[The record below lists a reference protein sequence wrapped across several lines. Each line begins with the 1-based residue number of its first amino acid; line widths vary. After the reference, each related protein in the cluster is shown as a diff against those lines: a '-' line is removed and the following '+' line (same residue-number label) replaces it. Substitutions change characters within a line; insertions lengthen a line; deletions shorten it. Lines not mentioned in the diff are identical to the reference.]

1 MIGLTATIGSR
12 HDVRTAVGAAVRPRS
27 PGLRPPAAGRCRP
40 PTIVTS
46 VERRHLLRA
55 AVAAPAAGLAA
66 PLLTG
71 SPAAAAAGRTDPG
84 SARFTLA
91 VLPDTQYLFDADR
104 SDPAPLRATF
114 RYLLRE
120 RADENIVFL
129 THLGDITESGTAAEL
144 ALAGE
149 TFAAIDGKVPYSVLA
164 GNHDIRGGDD
174 QRGASPYLDVF
185 GPDRFRGM
193 PTFAGSSPD
202 GYNSA
207 HLLPAGGRQ
216 WLILALDWRASD
228 AGLTWAQ
235 SVIDAHPR
243 VPVIVTT
250 HDLVYADEA
259 GNASLSGN
267 GRRLW
272 DNLIRDNDQVFLTL
286 NGHYW
291 PSGRTVLTNAAG
303 HAVHAHITN
312 YQERYYG
319 GAGMIRLYHFDLARG
334 VIDVSTSSPW
344 FARRPA
350 EDRNQ
355 LEAENLELTG
365 DVDRFTIEIDFA
377 ARFAGFAPVPAPPAR
392 PASAVVTRPTVA
404 YWRFD
409 AEGIASAGAAGT
421 PLATGTRVRDLTG
434 RGNDLVA
441 SVLHGGPAEVLLR
454 SDEHHPLQPAHAS
467 LRFDGGQSPD
477 RAAVLEAVPGAPVNS
492 ERFLRGYTIEA
503 FVKLPDPF
511 EGAHA
516 FMGLLSWQGRAGDA
530 GKTQGYS
537 PDEPTFSLN
546 ISGER
551 FLQNVVYP
559 AVQDASPTSW
569 SHALPVGRW
578 MHLAVVNDGREGTV
592 YVDGSP
598 IARNAD
604 GPSTGIATLGKPFV
618 IGATQWA
625 EAFGQGFYGWVGD
638 VRISDRALR
647 PREFLSPV
655 R

>member
-1 MIGLTATIGSR
+1 
-12 HDVRTAVGAAVRPRS
+12 VQAA
-27 PGLRPPAAGRCRP
+27 
-40 PTIVTS
+40 
-46 VERRHLLRA
+46 
-55 AVAAPAAGLAA
+55 LAA
-66 PLLTG
+66 PVAAAAPVALG
-71 SPAAAAAGRTDPG
+71 GASPVAAASAPAAAGRAGAFDPE
-84 SARFTLA
+84 SPRFAIA
-91 VLPDTQYLFDADR
+91 VLPDTQYLFDVGG
-104 SDPAPLRATF
+104 SDPAPVAATF
-114 RYLLRE
+114 AHLAENRRE
-120 RADENIVFL
+120 DNIAFM
-129 THLGDITESGTAAEL
+129 THLGDVTEHGDEDEVADASSAFRTLDRARL
-144 ALAGE
+144 
-149 TFAAIDGKVPYSVLA
+149 PYSVLA
-164 GNHDIRGGDD
+164 GNHDVPSRSDD
-174 QRGASPYLDVF
+174 QRGDTAYLRAF
-185 GPDRFRGM
+185 GPHRYRRM
-193 PTFAGSSPD
+193 STFGGASRD
-202 GYNSA
+202 GYNSYHVLRA
-207 HLLPAGGRQ
+207 AGRR
-216 WLILALDWRASD
+216 WLVLALDWRVSD
-228 AGLTWAQ
+228 AGVAWAQ
-235 SVIDAHPR
+235 SVLDAHPTLPA
-243 VPVIVTT
+243 VVTT
-250 HDLVYADEA
+250 HDLAYADDEGA
-259 GNASLSGN
+259 AYLSDN
-267 GRRLW
+267 GQRLW
-272 DNLIRDNDQVFLTL
+272 DSIIRGNDQVFLTL

-291 PSGRTVLTNAAG
+291 PPGRTVLTNDAG
-303 HAVHAHITN
+303 NAVHVHVTN
-312 YQERYYG
+312 YQDRYYG
-319 GAGMIRLYHFDLARG
+319 GGGMVRLYAFDLARG

-392 PASAVVTRPTVA
+392 PASAVVTRSTVA